1 MVDKVL
7 TVWYIKQAVSQS
19 TANEN
24 LENRRSDST
33 DNPEISVKSS
43 TRETGG
49 RTGRGACSTDRTYTR
64 IQGGQDAKRLWT
76 PMNEE
81 CEAFRVKAGA
91 GPKVDFLKYEST
103 NNSKRVREL
112 RKVDVFL
119 TGKNLNMRVRSWLRM
134 NAGGVLNTC
143 KSNGVLRMKFSDGFF
158 NT

>member
-19 TANEN
+19 TANKN

-81 CEAFRVKAGA
+81 REAFRVKTGA

-103 NNSKRVREL
+103 NKQ
-112 RKVDVFL
+112 
-119 TGKNLNMRVRSWLRM
+119 
-134 NAGGVLNTC
+134 
-143 KSNGVLRMKFSDGFF
+143 
-158 NT
+158 